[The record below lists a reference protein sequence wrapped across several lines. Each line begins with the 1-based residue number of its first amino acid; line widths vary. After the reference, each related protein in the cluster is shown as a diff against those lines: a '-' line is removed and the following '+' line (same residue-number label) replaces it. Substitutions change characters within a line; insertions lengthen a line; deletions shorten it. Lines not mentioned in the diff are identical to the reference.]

1 MENIS
6 FKIGDVAVK
15 IVNSYQVTK
24 RSRIKEILY
33 VFKLEH
39 SDIKFDRDIDL
50 LTKEWIVHNR
60 LYKLGLFRSRTKDV
74 DLEYQQKWYLKAIYW
89 ILGI

>member
-6 FKIGDVAVK
+6 FKIGCVAVK
-15 IVNSYQVTK
+15 IINSYQVTK

-39 SDIKFDRDIDL
+39 SDIKFNRDINL
-50 LTKEWIVHNR
+50 LVKEWIVHNR
-60 LYKLGLFRSRTKDV
+60 LYKLGLFRNRTKDV
-74 DLEYQQKWYLKAIYW
+74 DLEYQQKWYLKVIYW

>member
-6 FKIGDVAVK
+6 FKIGDVAIK
-15 IVNSYQVTK
+15 IINSYQIKK

-39 SDIKFDRDIDL
+39 SDIKFDRDINL
-50 LTKEWIVHNR
+50 LVKEWIVHNR
-60 LYKLGLFRSRTKDV
+60 LYKLGLFRNRTKDV
-74 DLEYQQKWYLKAIYW
+74 DLEYQQKWYLKVMYW